1 MPEKLERCVEQVMGQ
16 GYPKENAYAICNA
29 AIGGKAMP
37 EGVSAE
43 IWAKALESI
52 KDVPEANT
60 LKAIRETDNELRV
73 GNYIILFDGRDV
85 TGQMLPTGKVVEGLN
100 QDGTRGQFFT
110 KATKL
115 DSPYTETG
123 VLYLDWEHGL
133 YKATGEPG
141 QDDVLGYVDW
151 KTAKADDRGWFV
163 ERVLN
168 RRSRYIQWIETL
180 VKAGLIGSSS
190 ESTPDGVRVKATGEI
205 ESWPLMR
212 DTLTVAPY
220 EPRMLTENTV
230 GALKALGFALPG
242 WAASDG
248 AKSTTN
254 PTQPT
259 KGVNMVKPYE
269 LAGQYYAFES
279 DEQGNPL
286 GKTPEEAK
294 AGPFATPEECI
305 QACEKMNAGGQAG
318 TPAASPASPAVPKPV
333 KGTNMNDEIKSQV
346 AELDKANKALKVQV
360 DELTA
365 KVGAPR
371 LPTPGGSPAEPKD
384 PSIFPTLGHQMMAA
398 KAVKLDPGEATNTQ
412 RNMLKAVKD
421 LPTVKALGINEAVD
435 SDGGFLLQPSFS
447 TSLFQRVYEMSEILQ
462 AVQKQEVGPGS
473 NSYYL
478 NQIDETSRAT
488 GSRFGG
494 IQIYRLGEGGTKTP
508 KRPNFWRLELKLQ
521 KLAAL
526 CYASDESLEDVTYL
540 ESEIRRLFPLEFDYV
555 VQDEFFN
562 GDGASQMLGVLNS
575 GAAVSVAK
583 ETNQAGVTLVYE
595 NVLKMWSRMWAA
607 CRQNAVWYIN
617 QDVEPQLYSMSLPVG
632 TGGLPVFLPPSGASG
647 SPYATLFGR
656 PIKPVEQCKTLG
668 TTGDIWLV
676 DPTQYLVVTK
686 GGLKSDVS
694 IHVAFLTDETAFRF
708 VTRINGAPLWK
719 TYLTPAT
726 GSTNY
731 LSPFVKLDTRA

>member
-1 MPEKLERCVEQVMGQ
+1 M
-16 GYPKENAYAICNA
+16 
-29 AIGGKAMP
+29 
-37 EGVSAE
+37 S
-43 IWAKALESI
+43 
-52 KDVPEANT
+52 
-60 LKAIRETDNELRV
+60 
-73 GNYIILFDGRDV
+73 
-85 TGQMLPTGKVVEGLN
+85 
-100 QDGTRGQFFT
+100 
-110 KATKL
+110 
-115 DSPYTETG
+115 
-123 VLYLDWEHGL
+123 
-133 YKATGEPG
+133 
-141 QDDVLGYVDW
+141 
-151 KTAKADDRGWFV
+151 
-163 ERVLN
+163 
-168 RRSRYIQWIETL
+168 
-180 VKAGLIGSSS
+180 
-190 ESTPDGVRVKATGEI
+190 
-205 ESWPLMR
+205 
-212 DTLTVAPY
+212 
-220 EPRMLTENTV
+220 
-230 GALKALGFALPG
+230 
-242 WAASDG
+242 
-248 AKSTTN
+248 
-254 PTQPT
+254 
-259 KGVNMVKPYE
+259 
-269 LAGQYYAFES
+269 
-279 DEQGNPL
+279 
-286 GKTPEEAK
+286 
-294 AGPFATPEECI
+294 
-305 QACEKMNAGGQAG
+305 
-318 TPAASPASPAVPKPV
+318 
-333 KGTNMNDEIKSQV
+333 DEIKSQV

-360 DELTA
+360 DELTT
-365 KVGAPR
+365 KVNAPR
-371 LPTPGGSPAEPKD
+371 LPISGGSPAEPRET
-384 PSIFPTLGHQMMAA
+384 SIFPSLGHQMMAA
-398 KAVKLDPGEATNTQ
+398 KAVKLDPGETTNTQ

-421 LPTVKALGINEAVD
+421 LPAVKALGINEAVD

-583 ETNQAGVTLVYE
+583 ETNQAAVTLVYE

-719 TYLTPAT
+719 SYLTPAT